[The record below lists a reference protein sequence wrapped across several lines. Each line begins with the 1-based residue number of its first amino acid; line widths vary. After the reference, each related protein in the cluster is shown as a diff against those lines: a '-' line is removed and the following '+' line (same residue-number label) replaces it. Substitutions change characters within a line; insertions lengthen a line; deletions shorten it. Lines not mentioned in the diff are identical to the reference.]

1 MKYLTL
7 TLTEFRKLRHSRILL
22 LLLLPLVILWLPNVV
37 NADMSLTP
45 VMEGITPEHNFL
57 IQSFMGFAWFIY
69 PACMIVCT
77 VLLQQLERGHK
88 GILKM
93 LALPL
98 SPSAL
103 ALCKWI
109 VLLALAFFQCALM
122 TGLYFICATVVSRSL
137 NVSLTA
143 DTSTVL
149 MLAGDVFLSALPML
163 AVYWMLIVCLQT
175 PVFSIAAG
183 LASLVPTVVLIN
195 VRIWYLYPPCY
206 PFYIVTQKYGEFC
219 SGSPAEWNL
228 FPWIPAAVIITV
240 ICLII
245 SCLRFGQAERR

>member
-1 MKYLTL
+1 
-7 TLTEFRKLRHSRILL
+7 
-22 LLLLPLVILWLPNVV
+22 
-37 NADMSLTP
+37 MSLTP
-45 VMEGITPEHNFL
+45 VMEVSHRSITSDPVFHGL
-57 IQSFMGFAWFIY
+57 CLVHLSRLHDRLHRS
-69 PACMIVCT
+69 PAAAGART
-77 VLLQQLERGHK
+77 QRH
-88 GILKM
+88 LKNA
-93 LALPL
+93 ALPL

-122 TGLYFICATVVSRSL
+122 TGLYFICATVVSQSL
-137 NVSLTA
+137 NVSLMA

-149 MLAGDVFLSALPML
+149 MLAGDIFLSS
-163 AVYWMLIVCLQT
+163 CLCWLFT
-175 PVFSIAAG
+175 GCSASACRLRYFYCRR
-183 LASLVPTVVLIN
+183 LASMVPTVLMIN
-195 VRIWYLYPPCY
+195 VKIWYLYPPCY

-219 SGSPAEWNL
+219 SGSPAEWDL